1 VRFNGG
7 INLFFHRVALL
18 FGCGAPF
25 LAKSTR
31 TCQAIFLNNFLTAPS
46 RRAPT
51 CGAPELTEVNEDNEV
66 LGLICFFIEEHVR
79 FSDVERRFSK

>member
-1 VRFNGG
+1 VKN
-7 INLFFHRVALL
+7 
-18 FGCGAPF
+18 
-25 LAKSTR
+25 TQ
-31 TCQAIFLNNFLTAPS
+31 TCQAIFLNNFLNAPS
-46 RRAPT
+46 RRAT